1 MLGSLIFSRPTVE
14 PSRSQPLK
22 AATVTSYQPF
32 VSLLTPAVFSGF
44 DVKPLRHFFIDIA
57 KFLSSCSMVDFGALT
72 LWLSCLREAVAV
84 TLVRHVFK
92 DENLF
97 SLALD

>member
-1 MLGSLIFSRPTVE
+1 
-14 PSRSQPLK
+14 
-22 AATVTSYQPF
+22 
-32 VSLLTPAVFSGF
+32 
-44 DVKPLRHFFIDIA
+44 
-57 KFLSSCSMVDFGALT
+57 MVDFGAQT
-72 LWLSCLREAVAV
+72 QWLSCLREAVAV